1 MYKRSHFN
9 WRAAISGSLLAAAL
23 TACGGDDFD
32 APPAAPEIYQVTLTG
47 DQEAPA
53 AITTAAN
60 GNATL
65 TLDRNTRTV
74 SASLTVDGL
83 VPTLA
88 HIHAAEAG
96 VAGPVAL
103 PMTVAGNSAT
113 LAPTVLTVE
122 QLATLDAGGFY
133 FNVHSAAHAGG
144 EIRGQIGR
152 EVFTAQMTGA
162 QETNAVESAATGS
175 GRLVLDPATR
185 KVSGEIELQGIQAT
199 AAHVH
204 SAPFGSDGAIRIT
217 LEDHGGHGHFTVP
230 AGTVL
235 TPEDIDKL
243 RSGGMYFN
251 AHSAAHT
258 GGEIRGQIGRRVFLA
273 SASGTQEVPST
284 GSTATGRGFVTYDS
298 AKRTVAGK
306 LTLTGIAATLAHIHQ
321 APAGTNG
328 PVIVPLTQAAAGSS
342 DWLVPSTTPAL
353 TVERAQA
360 LLTEGLYYNAHSA
373 AFPGGEIRG
382 QLRAATTGASGN

>member
-1 MYKRSHFN
+1 MHKRSHFTR
-9 WRAAISGSLLAAAL
+9 RAAIIASLALAL
-23 TACGGDDFD
+23 SACGGDYN
-32 APPAAPEIYQVTLTG
+32 APPAAQEIYQVTLTG

-53 AITTAAN
+53 AISTAAN
-60 GNATL
+60 GSANL
-65 TLDRNTRTV
+65 TLDRSTRTV

-83 VPTLA
+83 GPTMA

-96 VAGPVAL
+96 IAGPIVF
-103 PMTVAGNSAT
+103 PMTIAGNTAT
-113 LAPTVLTVE
+113 LAPTVLTVG

-133 FNVHSAAHAGG
+133 FNVHSTAHPGG

-152 EVFTAQMTGA
+152 EVFTAHLTGA
-162 QETNAVESAATGS
+162 QETNAVESAATGD

-185 KVSGEIELQGIQAT
+185 KVSGGIELEGIQAT

-204 SAPFGSDGAIRIT
+204 SARFGSDGAIRIP

-235 TPEDIDKL
+235 TAEDVDNL

-251 AHSAAHT
+251 AHSAAHP

-273 SASGTQEVPST
+273 SASGTQEVPRT

-298 AKRTVAGK
+298 AKRTMAGK
-306 LTLTGIAATLAHIHQ
+306 LTVTDIAATLAHIHQ

-342 DWLVPSTTPAL
+342 DWLVSSTTPAM
-353 TVERAQA
+353 TVEQAQA
-360 LLTEGLYYNAHSA
+360 LLSEGLYYNAHSA

-382 QLRAATTGASGN
+382 QLRATTGDASGN